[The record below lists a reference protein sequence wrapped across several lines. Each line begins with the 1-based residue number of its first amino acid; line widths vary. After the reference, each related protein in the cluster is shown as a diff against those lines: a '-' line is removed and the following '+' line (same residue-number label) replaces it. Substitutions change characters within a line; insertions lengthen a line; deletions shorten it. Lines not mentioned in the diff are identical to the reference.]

1 VIRLVVTAMVL
12 LGASAMLAACGGS
25 DKDSGTAA
33 STSAT
38 TGASA
43 AASPGTSTTA
53 STGGDVKCGLGNGQ
67 KATGE
72 PIRIGSIITKQPG
85 TDFTDA
91 SSMAQALYD
100 CVNANGG
107 INGRPIEYIVETEQT
122 DPGQVAG
129 LARKLIQSDKVL
141 GMFGSFSLLD
151 CAVNHQFYEAN
162 DYYTTNVGVAPEC
175 FSTSNSASINL
186 GPRYSL
192 DAGAQALIGQGVK
205 KLVFATAGTPG
216 AEWYA
221 EGVQSVADAAGVP
234 MEFAKENVPIQDANS
249 VALKLVQAAGKDGGV
264 LLGFTPPE
272 ALKIMQ
278 AAQQQGLAERLR
290 WGCSSTCNTD
300 FLAQALGP
308 EWEGKLL
315 VNAEVNTADSTGP
328 DNQLY
333 LKVHDQYAAKV
344 PLGSFGQ
351 MGFALAKLTVDR
363 LLSIDGPITK
373 ESVNQ
378 AMLDTKGYKTDLV
391 CKPWYYGK
399 APVHI
404 PNNTGR
410 TLTPKG
416 GKLVV
421 QEDCTDVTADD
432 PQIAKVRKIEQE
444 QGL

>member
-1 VIRLVVTAMVL
+1 M
-12 LGASAMLAACGGS
+12 
-25 DKDSGTAA
+25 
-33 STSAT
+33 
-38 TGASA
+38 
-43 AASPGTSTTA
+43 
-53 STGGDVKCGLGNGQ
+53 KCGLGNGQ

-72 PIRIGSIITKQPG
+72 PIKIGSIVTKQPG

-91 SSMAQALYD
+91 SNMAQAFYD
-100 CVNANGG
+100 CVNSNGG
-107 INGRPIEYIVETEQT
+107 IKGRPIQYIVEEEQS
-122 DPGQVAG
+122 DPGQIAG
-129 LARKLIQSDKVL
+129 LARKLVTSDKVL
-141 GMFGSFSLLD
+141 GMLGSFSLLD
-151 CAVNHQFYEAN
+151 CAVNHAFYEAN
-162 DYYTTNVGVAPEC
+162 DLYTTNVGVAPEC
-175 FSTSNSASINL
+175 FSTPNSASINL

-192 DAGAQALIGQGVK
+192 DGGAQALIKQGVK

-221 EGVQSVADAAGVP
+221 EGVKSVADAAGVP
-234 MEFAKENVPIQDANS
+234 MVFAKENVPIQDANS
-249 VALKLVQAAGKDGGV
+249 IALTLVQQAGADGGV

-278 AAQQQGLAERLR
+278 AAQQQGLAGRVK
-290 WGCSSTCNTD
+290 WGCSSTCSTD

-315 VNAEVNTADSTGP
+315 VNAEVNTVDSTGP

-333 LKVHDQYAAKV
+333 LKVHDQYAPKV
-344 PLGSFGQ
+344 PVGSFGQ
-351 MGFALAKLTVDR
+351 MGFVLAKLTVDR
-363 LLSIDGPITK
+363 LLSIDGPIDK
-373 ESVNQ
+373 ESVNK
-378 AMLDTKGYKTDLV
+378 AMLDTKGYKSDLV

-410 TLTPKG
+410 TLTPKA

-421 QEDCTDVTADD
+421 QDECADVTADD